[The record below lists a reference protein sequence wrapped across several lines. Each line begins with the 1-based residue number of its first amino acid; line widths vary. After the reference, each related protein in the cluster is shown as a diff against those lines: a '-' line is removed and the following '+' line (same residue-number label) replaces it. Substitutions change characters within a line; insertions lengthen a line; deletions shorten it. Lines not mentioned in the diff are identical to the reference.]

1 MKRKAITP
9 VELADIYRSYS
20 AAIRLVAHTE
30 VPDLH
35 HKSRIIHYLYEQG
48 NAVWLQLV
56 KLDCPAFGHAFD
68 ASRAK
73 AR

>member
-1 MKRKAITP
+1 MKRKTLSP

-20 AAIRLVAHTE
+20 AAIRIVGHCAE
-30 VPDLH
+30 GDLKR
-35 HKSRIIHYLYEQG
+35 KSRIVTYLYEQG
-48 NAVWLQLV
+48 NAAWIQLV
-56 KLDCPAFGHAFD
+56 KLDCPTFGHAFD